1 MAIGKPSLRIVTLLE
16 NNPYPADPRVRP
28 HMEAL
33 AAAGYDVTVI
43 CPRGP
48 SQIHRETIN
57 GVKIHR
63 FHLPIPTNGT
73 KPINYVIEFL
83 YATVAMTLLTLW
95 VWMYHG
101 LDVLHYYNPPDTLFL
116 AGILPKLAGK
126 TIIYDLRDLA
136 PELYQSKYERNS
148 PTIQKLLL
156 WLEKL
161 TCHQA
166 DHIIV
171 VNESYRQIIMER
183 DGVPLQ
189 RVTVVRQGPDP
200 DRIHPVQ
207 PSLEL
212 SGRAKTTFAYL
223 GLMAKQDGIDHLL
236 RALHQLDQHFDYH
249 DWFCVLI
256 GKADDQQGLQRL
268 AVELDI
274 GERIWFMGYQPVD
287 HWVPILSAADICVEP
302 APANPLNEVSTMNK
316 LMDYMAMGKPSV
328 AYDLREHRFTAGEA
342 ALYAR
347 PNDEVD
353 MARQFI
359 RLINEPELRT
369 RLGEIGRQR
378 IMKQLAWG
386 YQRERLLSVYAGLA
400 KMRPV

>member
-1 MAIGKPSLRIVTLLE
+1 
-16 NNPYPADPRVRP
+16 
-28 HMEAL
+28 MEAL

-95 VWMYHG
+95 VWMFHG

-116 AGILPKLAGK
+116 AGILPKLASK
-126 TIIYDLRDLA
+126 TIVYDLRDLA
-136 PELYQSKYERNS
+136 PELYQSKFEHRS
-148 PTIQKLLL
+148 SIIQKLLL

-161 TCHQA
+161 TCRQA

-171 VNESYRQIIMER
+171 VNESYRQIVLER
-183 DGVPLQ
+183 DCVPLQ
-189 RVTVVRQGPDP
+189 HVTIVRQGPDP
-200 DRIHPVQ
+200 DRIRPAQ
-207 PSLEL
+207 PNLEL
-212 SGRAKTTFAYL
+212 SGRAKTIFAYL
-223 GLMAKQDGIDHLL
+223 GAMAKQDGIDHLL
-236 RALHQLDQHFDYH
+236 RALHHLDQDFGYQ
-249 DWFCVLI
+249 DWYCVLI
-256 GKADDQQGLQRL
+256 GEVEDQQGLQEL
-268 AVELDI
+268 ADELRVGD
-274 GERIWFMGYQPVD
+274 RILFTGYQPID
-287 HWVPILSAADICVEP
+287 HWVSILSAADICVEP
-302 APANPLNEVSTMNK
+302 APSNPLNEVSTMNK

-342 ALYAR
+342 ALYAKA
-347 PNDEVD
+347 NDEAD

-359 RLINEPELRT
+359 RLINAPELRA

-378 IMKQLAWG
+378 IMEQLAWN
-386 YQRERLLSVYAGLA
+386 YQKALLLSVYAGLA
-400 KMRPV
+400 KMRSS